1 MNCSV
6 IIWNGNECRF
16 SDYYYIFFSCTN
28 FNLRNAMLIV
38 SNVHLRHMY
47 IDQQL
52 KNNTDRMQ
60 VACCYVM
67 DSLKEDNL
75 VVCRLS
81 MLILLDFVV

>member
-1 MNCSV
+1 MQ
-6 IIWNGNECRF
+6 
-16 SDYYYIFFSCTN
+16 
-28 FNLRNAMLIV
+28 V
-38 SNVHLRHMY
+38 STHFLHFIHLRHMY

-60 VACCYVM
+60 VAFSVCCYVM
-67 DSLKEDNL
+67 YSLKEDKL